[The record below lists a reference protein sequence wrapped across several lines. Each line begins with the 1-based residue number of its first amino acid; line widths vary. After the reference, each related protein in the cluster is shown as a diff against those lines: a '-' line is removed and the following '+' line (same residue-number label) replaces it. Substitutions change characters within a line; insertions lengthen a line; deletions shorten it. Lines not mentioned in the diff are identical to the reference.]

1 MNNCYSFEEV
11 KDSAKRIDAWWTVKV
26 IDPIALRLTYLFAN
40 YTGLTP
46 NQITLFSLIFG
57 LLSAY
62 FFLKGDYPN
71 LVLGA
76 IAMELSFVF
85 DCVDGKIAR
94 LKKTGTQFG
103 AYWDFI
109 QDRLVQFAALFALIR
124 SQYQL
129 TGNTDFWILGMIYVF
144 ADALH
149 RTSSFHV
156 ERLVTKIEKEA
167 GRILKKQTKE
177 DIEKILAQY
186 AKTHSAWK
194 AFIKRWLIKNR
205 LATFPTTIETRVLLF
220 FVSTTLN
227 QVYWGLVLTVIA
239 LVFLT
244 VIKSITS
251 LRHLHNISSNQEE
264 GNFPEVD

>member
-11 KDSAKRIDAWWTVKV
+11 RNSAKLTDAWWTVKV

-46 NQITLFSLIFG
+46 NQITIFSLILG

-103 AYWDFI
+103 AYWDFM
-109 QDRLVQFAALFALIR
+109 QDRVLQFAALFTLIWG
-124 SQYQL
+124 QYQL
-129 TGNTDFWILGMIYVF
+129 TGNTNFWVLGLIYVF

-156 ERLVTKIEKEA
+156 QRLVITIETEA
-167 GRILKKQTKE
+167 GVIPKKQTKE
-177 DIEKILAQY
+177 DIEKMLVQY
-186 AKTHSAWK
+186 AKTHSDWK
-194 AFIKRWLIKNR
+194 AVIKRWLIRNR
-205 LATFPTTIETRVLLF
+205 LVTFPTTIEARVLLF

-227 QVYWGLVLTVIA
+227 QVYWGLVLAVVA

-244 VIKSITS
+244 FIKSISS
-251 LRHLHNISSNQEE
+251 LRHLRNISSNQE

>member
-1 MNNCYSFEEV
+1 MNNRYSFEEV
-11 KDSAKRIDAWWTVKV
+11 KDSAKLIDAWWTVKL
-26 IDPIALRLTYLFAN
+26 IDPIAIRLTYFFAN
-40 YTGLTP
+40 YTGFTP

-57 LLSAY
+57 LVSTY

-76 IAMELSFVF
+76 VAMELSFVF

-94 LKKTGTQFG
+94 LKKTETQFG

-109 QDRLVQFAALFALIR
+109 QDRLVQFAALFALIL
-124 SQYQL
+124 SQYQI

-149 RTSSFHV
+149 RTSSFHT
-156 ERLVTKIEKEA
+156 ERLVTKAEKEA
-167 GRILKKQTKE
+167 GRIPSKKTKE
-177 DIEKILAQY
+177 EIEKILVQY

-194 AFIKRWLIKNR
+194 AFIKRWLVKNR

-220 FVSTTLN
+220 FVSTILN
-227 QVYWGLVLTVIA
+227 QVYWGLVLAVATLA
-239 LVFLT
+239 FLT
-244 VIKSITS
+244 VIKSVMS
-251 LRHLHNISSNQEE
+251 LRHLYNISSNQE
-264 GNFPEVD
+264 GNLPQID